1 MPSRGNRRALAERK
15 WRSSSLRESLRTVTS
30 WLNVPYNGAGGYH
43 IPHVYLVTV
52 Y

>member
-15 WRSSSLRESLRTVTS
+15 WRSSSLRETLRTVTS

-43 IPHVYLVTV
+43 IPHVYLVAV